1 MLITYNKH
9 NPQIWVFPLQL
20 PHSVLQQSSL
30 YFNTLN
36 CTVLQGTTLHYTR
49 LHCSAA
55 FEQLPGCSEG
65 YESNKAMG
73 RKGGWGILS

>member
-36 CTVLQGTTLHYTR
+36 CTE
-49 LHCSAA
+49 LHCTVLHFTALHCIALHNTWLRCSCSPYHIP
-55 FEQLPGCSEG
+55 QVPGGE
-65 YESNKAMG
+65 M
-73 RKGGWGILS
+73 